1 MHAALQA
8 AQMMQKRVCIING
21 SSSSGAEIELAD
33 AIGAPSGK
41 SWFKI
46 ILLPCFSAYI
56 NVLPNFLLT
65 KGLQSACLTPQIHSI
80 ILHIDMYA
88 QLMLLLHRHAEQK
101 PAISRD

>member
-21 SSSSGAEIELAD
+21 SSSSGAELELAD

-41 SWFKI
+41 SWFKLI
-46 ILLPCFSAYI
+46 FLPCKSSANI

-65 KGLQSACLTPQIHSI
+65 KGFRICNQIV
-80 ILHIDMYA
+80 
-88 QLMLLLHRHAEQK
+88 
-101 PAISRD
+101 